1 MISKTRVCRPHIA
14 FALLALTM
22 ACSNGGQDAS
32 QGKKRPPIAFAVE
45 VAEVEA
51 RSVEYTVPAVG
62 TVEAFERVQVTAR
75 VGGVLERVRFSE
87 GDTVTEGVVLAR
99 IDPARFEVAKAAAN
113 AQLARAQATVAE
125 AQDALDRRTRANAAS
140 AGIVREDEIA
150 QLRAR
155 LAVLKADEALAQ
167 VSVDSSQID
176 VRDAYVRAPISG
188 IIETR
193 SAQTGQF
200 VQPGTVLATLV
211 RREPLLLRFKVP
223 DADAAVLKPG
233 MPAHFTVRGAAK
245 ALTAQITHVPEAA
258 DPATRMVLVTATVT
272 DEARSELIAGAF
284 AEVSVPAGSSLL
296 SPVVPQAAVRPTE
309 RGFMAY
315 VVEGDTARERIVRL
329 GLHTRDGFVQIQEG
343 LAPGETLVVRGAEA
357 LTDGAKVRLVA
368 APGTSRTDAEPGAAL
383 QAPRGPTP

>member
-1 MISKTRVCRPHIA
+1 MTLTTKVRLPLFA
-14 FALLALTM
+14 FAVLAMTV
-22 ACSNGGQDAS
+22 ACSSGGKDSSAR
-32 QGKKRPPIAFAVE
+32 KRPPIAFAVE
-45 VAEVEA
+45 VAEVAA

-62 TVEAFERVQVTAR
+62 SVEAFERVQVTAR
-75 VGGVLERVRFSE
+75 VGGVLERVRFTE
-87 GDTVTEGVVLAR
+87 GDTVAKGMILAR
-99 IDPARFEVAKAAAN
+99 IDPARFEVAKAAAD
-113 AQLARAQATVAE
+113 AQLVRARATVAE

-150 QLRAR
+150 QLRSR

-167 VSVDSSQID
+167 VAVDSSQID

-188 IIETR
+188 VIETR

-233 MPAHFTVRGAAK
+233 MPAHFTVRGAAQMLK
-245 ALTAQITHVPEAA
+245 AEITHVPEAA
-258 DPATRMVLVTATVT
+258 DPATRMVLVTATIT
-272 DEARSELIAGAF
+272 DAARSELIAGAF
-284 AEVSVPAGSSLL
+284 AEVSVPAGSSLT

-315 VVEGDTARERIVRL
+315 VVDGDTAHERIVRL

-343 LAPGETLVVRGAEA
+343 LLPGETLVVRGADA
-357 LTDGAKVRLVA
+357 LTDGAKVRIVE
-368 APGTSRTDAEPGAAL
+368 APDTSKTEAEPGAEL
-383 QAPRGPTP
+383 KAPQGSAP